1 MPSLPLPLSE
11 IIFDVSN
18 RAFPNGGFFVEAGAH
33 DGVSHS
39 NTLALESLG
48 WSGLLVEASP
58 TAFQQ
63 LLVSRPNQLL
73 ENVALVKDASTESVS
88 GTFADGSLMGSAH
101 PILHKRDASIPTTML
116 EKIETYLRVKM
127 KLQPRTR
134 LIEVKATTLDEL
146 FLKHQLQQIDLL
158 VLDVEGLELDVL
170 RGFGFL
176 PKPKLVVVETRASD
190 AQEISNLMLEAGY
203 VLAANFSNFSLENNP
218 LYSGDHQD
226 YAWVSK
232 EDSRLL
238 EAVLDTKLFQDDSR
252 R

>member
-1 MPSLPLPLSE
+1 MPLPLRE

-18 RAFPNGGFFVEAGAH
+18 RAFPDGGFFVEAGAH

-39 NTLALESLG
+39 NTLALEGLG

-58 TAFQQ
+58 TAFQK
-63 LLVSRPNQLL
+63 LVVSRPNQLL
-73 ENVALVKDASTESVS
+73 ENVALVKDGSIVSVS

-101 PILHKRDASIPTTML
+101 PILQKRDASIPRTIF
-116 EKIETYLRVKM
+116 EKVETRLRVKM

-134 LIEVKATTLDEL
+134 LIDVKATTLDKL
-146 FLKHQLQQIDLL
+146 FLKHQVQKVDLL
-158 VLDVEGLELDVL
+158 VLDLEGLELDVL

-176 PKPKLVVVETRASD
+176 PKPRLIIVETRASD
-190 AQEISNLMLEAGY
+190 AQEISNLMLAAGY

-238 EAVLDTKLFQDDSR
+238 EAVLDTKLFHDDSIE
-252 R
+252 